1 MNKCHADNG
10 ISLHCTLCYG
20 WQWVMFGL
28 QAALWCVLRYPPTT
42 MEMLT
47 HPTNNW
53 ILLADAFIN
62 LWCVQCFTIPCDEYK
77 TLNWKRP
84 GSVIA
89 GRHTSCSTTVTL
101 LQRPPKL
108 PTKLI
113 QQKVHPKMHHLL
125 SQVWDW
131 REINHFWHKSAIGD
145 PTTGLNHL
153 SSHS

>member
-89 GRHTSCSTTVTL
+89 GRHTSCSTSVTL

-113 QQKVHPKMHHLL
+113 QQKGCT
-125 SQVWDW
+125 
-131 REINHFWHKSAIGD
+131 IFCHKSEIGERL
-145 PTTGLNHL
+145 TTFDTSLPL
-153 SSHS
+153 EIQPLDWIT